1 MRYTVVLTA
10 DFPSIATELLAPH
23 FDVVA
28 HPTEHGRTEED
39 MITILAEAD
48 AAIVL
53 LQDPITR
60 KVLEANP
67 NLRCMSN
74 FAVGYNNIDVEAA
87 RELGVVVTNTPGVL
101 TEATADLTLAL
112 ILAVTRRIVEGDDEV
127 RARERCEWEPLK
139 LLGASLQGKRLGI
152 IGMGRIGT
160 AVATRARAFGM
171 DVVGVRRDGVPRGS
185 SGFLGVPRVSSGERT
200 STPSEEPEEP
210 EERRGTSLDELLAT
224 SDIVS
229 VHAPLTRE
237 THHLLNAATLAKMKR
252 GAYVINT
259 ARGALIDEDALCD
272 ALESGHLR
280 GAGLDVYE
288 HEPEVNPRLLRMTN
302 VVLLPHIGSATEEAR
317 NAMARIAATNVLL
330 FLRGRDPLHRVV

>member
-1 MRYTVVLTA
+1 VLTA
-10 DFPSIATELLAPH
+10 EFPAIATELLAPH

-39 MITILAEAD
+39 MITILAEGD

-67 NLRCMSN
+67 NLRCVSN
-74 FAVGYNNIDVEAA
+74 FAVGYNNVDVEAA

-112 ILAVTRRIVEGDDEV
+112 ILAVTRRIVEGDNEV
-127 RARERCEWEPLK
+127 RSLQRCEWEPLK

-152 IGMGRIGT
+152 IGMGRIGN

-171 DVVGVRRDGVPRGS
+171 DVTGVRR
-185 SGFLGVPRVSSGERT
+185 GE
-200 STPSEEPEEP
+200 P
-210 EERRGTSLDELLAT
+210 LDELLAT

-237 THHLLNAATLAKMKR
+237 THHLLDATTLARMKP
-252 GAYVINT
+252 GSYVINT
-259 ARGALIDEDALCD
+259 ARGALVDEDALCD

-288 HEPEVNPRLLRMTN
+288 FEPEVNARLLGMKN
-302 VVLLPHIGSATEEAR
+302 VVVLPHIGSATEKAR